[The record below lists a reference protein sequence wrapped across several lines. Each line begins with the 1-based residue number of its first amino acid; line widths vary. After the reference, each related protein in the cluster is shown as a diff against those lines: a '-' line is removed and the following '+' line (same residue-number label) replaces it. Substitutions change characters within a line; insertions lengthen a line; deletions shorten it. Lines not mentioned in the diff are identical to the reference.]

1 MINLRYVDRGSDDS
15 LWRPGGA
22 HHGDYTSGDGG
33 SGHHDA
39 FRRARFHYYQCPRKY
54 ALRPGRS
61 IRVQVVFH
69 PSSLD
74 AEQVSWSFARELLAT
89 GLVEPSGIG
98 DVRVWPWSTPRGEA
112 VALALSSP
120 DGNALFEIS
129 RGLVARFLKRTYAL
143 VPRGKE
149 TDSLDVTATVTRLLT
164 DH

>member
-1 MINLRYVDRGSDDS
+1 M
-15 LWRPGGA
+15 
-22 HHGDYTSGDGG
+22 
-33 SGHHDA
+33 
-39 FRRARFHYYQCPRKY
+39 
-54 ALRPGRS
+54 
-61 IRVQVVFH
+61 
-69 PSSLD
+69 
-74 AEQVSWSFARELLAT
+74 AT